1 MPEPGDY
8 LFSNVGFSPS
18 EKPYL
23 AFEKNDTFT
32 ELTPLSNMLT
42 LRFNM
47 NRRYCIG
54 WGNIGTKERF
64 PCPDHNEI
72 DAKYEQCPA
81 CQQRTGFNPA
91 FYNATTVSKQQETHN
106 QQPHI
111 LYLAHFA
118 KGLTKVGISFAG
130 RGKSRL
136 LEQGARSALIL
147 DTLPSALIARQYE
160 AQIATLPNIAE
171 TIQLR
176 KKITSFSVPYD
187 SEAAKKEL
195 LAERERIE
203 VSLGK
208 QFSKNDVLSLD
219 HYYFSKNIP
228 SFTDAYD
235 CFEQQLLSGET
246 VGMLGTILFCRQQD
260 TLLFLPLKKRIGYRV
275 ELSYNELPITLPA
288 RQISLF

>member
-1 MPEPGDY
+1 MPEAGEY
-8 LFSNVGFSPS
+8 LFSNVGFAPS

-23 AFEKNDTFT
+23 AFEKDGVFS
-32 ELTPLSNMLT
+32 ELTPLSDTLT
-42 LRFNM
+42 LRFDM
-47 NRRYCIG
+47 SKRYCIG

-64 PCPDHNEI
+64 SCPDHHEI
-72 DAKYEQCPA
+72 DSKYEQCPA

-91 FYNATTVSKQQETHN
+91 FYNATTVSKQQETLN

-118 KGLTKVGISFAG
+118 KGVTKVGISFAG

-160 AQIATLPNIAE
+160 AQIAALPNIAE

-176 KKITSFSVPYD
+176 KKISSFSMPYD
-187 SEAAKKEL
+187 TKAAENEL
-195 LAERERIE
+195 LAERDRIE
-203 VSLGK
+203 TSLGK
-208 QFSKNDVLSLD
+208 QFAKNEVLSLD
-219 HYYFSKNIP
+219 QYYFPKNIP
-228 SFTDAYD
+228 VFTDAYD
-235 CFEQQLLSGET
+235 CSEQQLVSGET
-246 VGMLGTILFCRQQD
+246 IGMLGTILFCRQQD

-275 ELSYNELPITLPA
+275 GLSYSEQPVTLPV

>member
-1 MPEPGDY
+1 VPEPGNY

-18 EKPYL
+18 EKPYF
-23 AFEKNDTFT
+23 AFERDGTFS
-32 ELTPLSNMLT
+32 ELTPLSDVLT
-42 LRFNM
+42 IRFDM
-47 NRRYCIG
+47 SKRYCIG

-64 PCPDHNEI
+64 PCPNHHEI
-72 DAKYEQCPA
+72 DQKYEQCPA

-91 FYNATTVSKQQETHN
+91 FYNAVSVSKQQEAHN

-118 KGLTKVGISFAG
+118 KGVTKVGISFAG

-160 AQIATLPNIAE
+160 VQIAALPNIVE
-171 TIQLR
+171 TVQLR
-176 KKITSFSVPYD
+176 KKITSFELPYD
-187 SEAAKKEL
+187 ANEAQMEL
-195 LAERERIE
+195 LGERDRIE
-203 VSLGK
+203 GHLGK
-208 QFSKNDVLSLD
+208 QFAKNDVLSLD
-219 HYYFSKNIP
+219 GYYFSKGIP

-235 CFEQQLLSGET
+235 CSEQQMISGET
-246 VGMLGTILFCRQQD
+246 VGMLGTILFCRQQE
-260 TLLFLPLKKRIGYRV
+260 TSLFLPLKKRIGYKV
-275 ELSYNELPITLPA
+275 ELGYSETPISLPA